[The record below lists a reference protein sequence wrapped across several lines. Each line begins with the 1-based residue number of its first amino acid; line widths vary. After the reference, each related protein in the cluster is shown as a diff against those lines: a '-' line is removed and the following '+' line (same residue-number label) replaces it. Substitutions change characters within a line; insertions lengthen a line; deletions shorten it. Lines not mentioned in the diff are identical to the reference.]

1 MSVHPLE
8 YLESISHT
16 IVKDWADQLS
26 HSNSLYS
33 GRPLPELEATTREC
47 LDAYLTAIKEANF
60 DPLNDFIASIASL
73 RGSMSFSEHEVVD
86 AFRVFRKIASDYL
99 LAGLVT
105 DEVDIDP
112 VSDVIDAI
120 CQVVDYTIM
129 RFSEIYYTARAN
141 QASKT
146 AG

>member
-105 DEVDIDP
+105 DEVDIGP

-141 QASKT
+141 QASET